1 MFYTPDPADVL
12 EMLEPAPIW
21 TVSYGP
27 GPAPS
32 DALPDENLL
41 TGEIMD
47 VHYRDADSGFFVASL
62 LRGKEIVP
70 VVGTAIFL
78 AAGARVTISGAW
90 TDHPRYGRQFKA
102 SSVALIDQ
110 GSAMQVL
117 LGSGFLK
124 GVKTAMAERIAHTF
138 GAQTFARLDEA
149 LDHPDK
155 LQKVK
160 GIGPKN
166 CLWIVES
173 WRVQRHWAH
182 AALVSVRAGL
192 TMRQAREAYRRFGE
206 QLAKVV
212 ADNPYLLT
220 VVSGVTWQRADE
232 IAALAWPGK
241 AKIDHDDA
249 RRYGAAVREVLREAY
264 SQGHMALA
272 ETDALAR
279 AKQLARPTH
288 DGFEGK
294 ARARYD
300 QDYLLLQGDWLYLEP
315 YFEIE
320 EETAA
325 GIAQMLQ
332 NPGTPV
338 GDWDVIGNNL
348 DQYADF
354 ALSPDQVEA
363 VRLALAHRLVVITG
377 GPGCGKTTIVRVI
390 FNIMQAQGL
399 SLTLCAPTGKAA
411 RRMTEATGLPSA
423 TIHRIL
429 GIFDDEEARYSFQT
443 DAVTIDES
451 SMITAALM
459 RRIVKACGERTRL
472 IFVGDVDQLP
482 PVGAGEPFFQLIHSG
497 VVPVARLTVI
507 HRQGKGSGIIVAAH
521 GFNRGLVPDLSSYD
535 DIEIEYASSNAALP
549 THLLRWVS
557 DLIACGLSIRDI
569 QVLTPLNNHPW
580 GQHALNLRLQE
591 RYNPGPFPLKGCPFK
606 PGDKVIHT
614 RNVYDLR
621 GQTVL
626 NGMVGMV
633 EWVASDEEE
642 RRMDIRRREEG
653 DDELPLVL
661 DVQFDGE
668 LDVTSYTREDLGYL
682 KLAYAISVHR
692 GQGSEFGYVVLA
704 LPTTRPDFM
713 LRQLAYT
720 GLTRAKTYCV
730 LISAQSALQAYVQ
743 NEERVRRVTFLGD
756 MLRNLQV
763 EPVETLGLSLSK
775 PVPGQ
780 VDAQGELNGGVYD

>member
-1 MFYTPDPADVL
+1 MMFYTPDPANLL
-12 EMLEPAPIW
+12 ELLEPAPTW

-27 GPAPS
+27 GPAERET
-32 DALPDENLL
+32 LPEEPVI
-41 TGEIMD
+41 TGEIVG
-47 VHYRDADSGFFVASL
+47 VHYHDADSGFFVASL
-62 LRGKEIVP
+62 LRGKEIIP

-78 AAGARVTISGAW
+78 AAGARVTISGGW
-90 TDHPRYGRQFKA
+90 TDHPQYGRQFKA
-102 SSVALIDQ
+102 SSVMLTDQ
-110 GSAMQVL
+110 ASAMQVL

-124 GVKTAMAERIAHTF
+124 GVKTVMAKNIAQAF

-149 LDHPDK
+149 LDNPDK
-155 LQKVK
+155 LRMVK

-166 CLWIVES
+166 CRWIAES
-173 WRVQRHWAH
+173 WRAQRHWAN

-192 TMRQAREAYRRFGE
+192 TMRQAKEAYRRFGE
-206 QLAKVV
+206 QLAQIVN
-212 ADNPYLLT
+212 DNPYLLT

-232 IAALAWPGK
+232 IAKLEWLGK

-264 SQGHMALA
+264 TQGHMALL

-279 AKQLARPTH
+279 ARQLARPRL
-288 DGFEGK
+288 DGFEAK
-294 ARARYD
+294 VRARYAD
-300 QDYLLLQGDWLYLEP
+300 DYLLLQGDWLYLEP

-320 EETAA
+320 QETAA
-325 GIAQMLQ
+325 GIAKMLQ

-338 GDWDVIGNNL
+338 GSIVTINQEL
-348 DQYADF
+348 DKVDF
-354 ALSPDQVEA
+354 TLSPDQVEA
-363 VRLALAHRLVVITG
+363 VHLALAHRLVVITG
-377 GPGCGKTTIVRVI
+377 APGVGKTTVLRTIC
-390 FNIMQAQGL
+390 NIMQVHGL

-411 RRMTEATGLPSA
+411 RRMTEATSLPAA

-429 GIFDDEEARYSFQT
+429 GIFGDEEAKYSFMT
-443 DAVTIDES
+443 DVVTIDEA
-451 SMITAALM
+451 SMIDAALM
-459 RRIVKACGERTRL
+459 RRIVKACNERTRL

-482 PVGAGEPFFQLIHSG
+482 PVGAGEPFFQLISSG

-507 HRQGKGSGIIVAAH
+507 HRQGKGSGIVAAAH
-521 GFNRGLVPDLSSYD
+521 GFNRGVVPDLRAYE
-535 DIEIEYASSNAALP
+535 DIEIEYVAGNALLP
-549 THLLRWVS
+549 ARLLQRVG
-557 DLIACGLSIRDI
+557 DLTARGLSIRDI

-614 RNVYDLR
+614 KNIYDLR

-626 NGMVGMV
+626 NGMTGVV
-633 EWVASDEEE
+633 QWVASDEDE
-642 RRMDIRRREEG
+642 RYLDARRKEEG

-668 LDVTSYTREDLGYL
+668 PDDTSYTREDLGYL
-682 KLAYAISVHR
+682 KLAYATTTHKS
-692 GQGSEFGYVVLA
+692 QGSQYGHVVLA
-704 LPTTRPDFM
+704 VPTTRRDFM

-720 GLTRAKTYCV
+720 GLTRAEKFCAIV
-730 LISAQSALQAYVQ
+730 SAQSALQTYVQ

-756 MLRNLQV
+756 MLRNRFR
-763 EPVETLGLSLSK
+763 
-775 PVPGQ
+775 
-780 VDAQGELNGGVYD
+780 DN

>member
-1 MFYTPDPADVL
+1 MMLYTPDPANPL
-12 EMLEPAPIW
+12 ELLEPAPTW

-27 GPAPS
+27 GPAPN
-32 DALPDENLL
+32 DALPDEPAI
-41 TGEIMD
+41 TGEI
-47 VHYRDADSGFFVASL
+47 VAVGYRDPTTGFFVATL
-62 LRGKEIVP
+62 RRGKGEIP
-70 VVGTAIFL
+70 LVGTAMFL
-78 AAGARVTISGAW
+78 ASGAQVTVAGQW
-90 TDHPRYGRQFKA
+90 VDHPHYGRQFKA
-102 SSVALIDQ
+102 SSVMLTDQASAL
-110 GSAMQVL
+110 QVL
-117 LGSGFLK
+117 LASGFLK
-124 GVKTAMAERIAHTF
+124 GVKVAMAQRIARAF
-138 GAQTFARLDEA
+138 GAATFARLDEA
-149 LDHPDK
+149 LDDPNR
-155 LQKVK
+155 LRVVS

-166 CLWIVES
+166 CRWIAES
-173 WRVQRHWAH
+173 WRAQRHWAQ
-182 AALVSVRAGL
+182 AALASVRAGL

-206 QLAKVV
+206 QLAQVV

-220 VVSGVTWQRADE
+220 VVSGITWQRADE

-241 AKIDHDDA
+241 ARIDHDDA

-264 SQGHMALA
+264 TQGHMALLEA
-272 ETDALAR
+272 DALQRAR
-279 AKQLARPTH
+279 QLARPRL
-288 DGFEGK
+288 DGFEQK
-294 ARARYD
+294 VRARYED
-300 QDYLLLQGDWLYLEP
+300 DYLLLQGDWLYLAP

-332 NPGTPV
+332 NPGTAV
-338 GDWDVIGNNL
+338 GDWDTIRRGL
-348 DQYADF
+348 DEYSDF

-390 FNIMQAQGL
+390 CNIMQALGL

-411 RRMTEATGLPSA
+411 RRMTEATGLPAA
-423 TIHRIL
+423 TIHRTL

-459 RRIVKACGERTRL
+459 RRIVTACGERTRL

-482 PVGAGEPFFQLIHSG
+482 PVGAGEPFFQLISSG
-497 VVPVARLTVI
+497 VVPVARLTVV
-507 HRQGKGSGIIVAAH
+507 HRQGKNSGIIVAAH
-521 GFNRGLVPDLSSYD
+521 GFNRGLVPDLSGYD

-633 EWVASDEEE
+633 QWVVSDEEE
-642 RRMDIRRREEG
+642 RRMDVRRREEG
-653 DDELPLVL
+653 DDELPEVLV
-661 DVQFDGE
+661 VQFDGE
-668 LDVTSYTREDLGYL
+668 PEPTTYTREDLGYL

-692 GQGSEFGYVVLA
+692 GQGSEFGHVVLA
-704 LPTTRPDFM
+704 IPTTRPDFM

-730 LISAQSALQAYVQ
+730 LISAQSALQTYVQ

-756 MLRNLQV
+756 MLRNR
-763 EPVETLGLSLSK
+763 
-775 PVPGQ
+775 VPQ
-780 VDAQGELNGGVYD
+780 TAVQRVVDEWSRPLEAYYD

>member
-12 EMLEPAPIW
+12 ELLEPAPMW
-21 TVSYGP
+21 TVNYGP
-27 GPAPS
+27 GPAPD
-32 DALPDENLL
+32 DALFDEPTF
-41 TGEIMD
+41 TGEIVA

-90 TDHPRYGRQFKA
+90 TDHPHYGRQFKA
-102 SSVALIDQ
+102 TSVVLTDQ

-117 LGSGFLK
+117 LASGFLK

-149 LDHPDK
+149 LDNPDM

-173 WRVQRHWAH
+173 WRVQRHWAN

-192 TMRQAREAYRRFGE
+192 TMRQAREAYGRFGE

-264 SQGHMALA
+264 TQGHMALLEA
-272 ETDALAR
+272 DALAR
-279 AKQLARPTH
+279 AKLLARPRV
-288 DGFEGK
+288 DGFEQK
-294 ARARYD
+294 VRARYAD
-300 QDYLLLQGDWLYLEP
+300 DYLLLQGDWLYLEP

-320 EETAA
+320 QETAA
-325 GIAQMLQ
+325 GIAKMLQ
-332 NPGTPV
+332 SPGTPV
-338 GDWDVIGNNL
+338 GDWETIKGNL

-377 GPGCGKTTIVRVI
+377 GPGCGKTTITRVVC
-390 FNIMQAQGL
+390 NIMQAQGL

-411 RRMTEATGLPSA
+411 RRMTEATGLPAA
-423 TIHRIL
+423 TIHRTL
-429 GIFDDEEARYSFQT
+429 GVFGDEEARYSFQT
-443 DAVTIDES
+443 DGVVIDEA
-451 SMITAALM
+451 SMIDAALM
-459 RRIVKACGERTRL
+459 RRIVKACNERTRL

-497 VVPVARLTVI
+497 AVPVARLTVI
-507 HRQGKGSGIIVAAH
+507 HRQGKHSGIIVAAH
-521 GFNRGLVPDLSSYD
+521 GFNRGLVPDLREYQ
-535 DIEIEYASSNAALP
+535 DIEIEYVAGNASLP
-549 THLLRWVS
+549 ARVLQRVDQLTAR
-557 DLIACGLSIRDI
+557 GLSIRDI

-614 RNVYDLR
+614 KNVYDLR

-626 NGMVGMV
+626 NGMTGVV
-633 EWVASDEEE
+633 QWVASDEEE
-642 RRMDIRRREEG
+642 RRMDARRKEEG
-653 DDELPLVL
+653 DDELPEILWVR
-661 DVQFDGE
+661 FDGE
-668 LDVTSYTREDLGYL
+668 PEPTTYTREELGYL
-682 KLAYAISVHR
+682 RLAYAISIHR
-692 GQGSEFGYVVLA
+692 GQGSEFGHVVLA

-730 LISAQSALQAYVQ
+730 LISAQSALQTYVQ

-756 MLRNLQV
+756 MLRNRFR
-763 EPVETLGLSLSK
+763 G
-775 PVPGQ
+775 
-780 VDAQGELNGGVYD
+780 N

>member
-332 NPGTPV
+332 KPGAAV
-338 GDWDVIGNNL
+338 GDWDAIGNNL

-363 VRLALAHRLVVITG
+363 VRLAMAHRLVVITG

-390 FNIMQAQGL
+390 CNIMQAQGL

-411 RRMTEATGLPSA
+411 RRMTEATGLPAA
-423 TIHRIL
+423 TIHRTL

-459 RRIVKACGERTRL
+459 RRIVKACGDRTRL

-482 PVGAGEPFFQLIHSG
+482 PVGAGEPFFQLISSG

-521 GFNRGLVPDLSSYD
+521 GFNRGLVPDLSGYD
-535 DIEIEYASSNAALP
+535 DIEIEYVAGNAQLP
-549 THLLRWVS
+549 ARVLQRVG
-557 DLIACGLSIRDI
+557 DLTARGLGIGDV
-569 QVLTPLNNHPW
+569 QVLTPLNNHDW

-614 RNVYDLR
+614 KNVYDLR

-626 NGMVGMV
+626 NGMIGVV
-633 EWVASDEEE
+633 QWVATDAHEKELDT
-642 RRMDIRRREEG
+642 RRKEEG
-653 DDELPLVL
+653 DDELPEILW
-661 DVQFDGE
+661 VQFDGE
-668 LDVTSYTREDLGYL
+668 PEPTTYTRDEVGYL
-682 KLAYAISVHR
+682 KLAYAMSIHKS
-692 GQGSEFGYVVLA
+692 QGSEHGHVVLA

-730 LISAQSALQAYVQ
+730 LISAQSALQSYVQ
-743 NEERVRRVTFLGD
+743 NEERVRRVTFLGE

-763 EPVETLGLSLSK
+763 EPVETGSGAGRY
-775 PVPGQ
+775 PRRVEWRF
-780 VDAQGELNGGVYD
+780 V